1 MKYIFLNFKLL
12 QNNTFST
19 LFVGQNLIK
28 LTEVD
33 STNSYMKH
41 LLSNS
46 EPLPEGTVIM
56 AGHQTAGRGQQGA
69 KWESDCGKNLTLS
82 VYLKPKV
89 VPLIKSFYLNMAVSL
104 AVKDLLS
111 WAIADAIRIKWPND
125 IYWKDKKLAGI
136 LIENTLT
143 GSIIKSSVI
152 GIGINVNQDFFTKA
166 IADKAASIYQI
177 TKIRLD
183 LIHVLSKLCGYL
195 EKYYLLLLAGKYH
208 ILHKNYS
215 DSLYLS
221 GELTDFEE
229 NGQVFEG
236 IIVGVEDSG
245 LLVINTIT
253 NQLKFNAKEV
263 KYLHTH
269 KRNDT

>member
-1 MKYIFLNFKLL
+1 M

-28 LTEVD
+28 LIEVD

-46 EPLPEGTVIM
+46 EPLPDGTVIM

-82 VYLKPKV
+82 VYLKPKT
-89 VPLIKSFYLNMAVSL
+89 VPIGKSFYLTMVVSL
-104 AVKDLLS
+104 AVKDVLTS
-111 WAIADAIRIKWPND
+111 VIGEEVKIKWPND
-125 IYWKDKKLAGI
+125 IYWRNQKIAGI

-152 GIGINVNQDFFTKA
+152 GIGMNVNQDLFSEA
-166 IADKAASIYQI
+166 IADKAVSIYQI
-177 TKIRLD
+177 TKTRQD
-183 LIHVLSKLCGYL
+183 LISILTNLCCHL
-195 EKYYLLLLAGKYH
+195 EKYYLILLSGRYH

-215 DSLYLS
+215 ESLYL
-221 GELTDFEE
+221 GGKLTHFGE

-236 IIVGVEDSG
+236 TIVGVEDSG

-253 NQLKFNAKEV
+253 GNLKFNTKEV
-263 KYLHTH
+263 QYLHTH
-269 KRNDT
+269 K